1 MKLKALILLI
11 PLLFNCFI
19 IKAQKK
25 SSALDSLF
33 EGGEAAYMGI
43 ALKTLQ
49 MPRNQ
54 LGGDVSGYVIYEI
67 SVDTSG
73 AVSAKLMTRLNDDF
87 ELEIV
92 KLMQATIGGW
102 LVQSHSYKI
111 YQPIFFGSST
121 KGYDEVYKEIPSYL
135 KEFGFPVLPPLSVEA
150 RMGSTTTRVTETR
163 RVVSR
168 SGQGAMDPPM
178 QRSVSTSSSS
188 PRITTLEDGIK
199 DYKKTMERFEKQL
212 EKGKADKAF
221 DLLTELIR
229 FNPFDTQLIYKR
241 MEMARQTQNTEYMS
255 YDTPWLL
262 ALRRMGR

>member
-1 MKLKALILLI
+1 MKFRFSVLLLLFLFSSNLKAQNDTS
-11 PLLFNCFI
+11 PL
-19 IKAQKK
+19 
-25 SSALDSLF
+25 DTLF

-92 KLMQATIGGW
+92 KLMQATVGGW
-102 LVQSHSYKI
+102 LVQSDPYKI

-135 KEFGFPVLPPLSVEA
+135 KDFGFPVLPPLSVEA

-262 ALRRMGR
+262 ALRRMGK